1 MGVCIMLS
9 GTYGLLITIAFG
21 QIAFAPGAN
30 AKFYNVVTYDNCKH
44 MENSA
49 ARLSMVKVFGKPDA
63 IELSATLD
71 VVREIEPPV
80 HLQLYVK
87 RCNLQ
92 KEACETYEHISMEDV
107 CSKIESNPILHKY
120 MDIFTPPLSCPLKK
134 GRYVAEK
141 SELKLQ
147 MLQMFPIEN
156 AFWQMEF
163 RFLDK
168 HNQTMQCDFVE
179 IAVTDK
185 Q

>member
-1 MGVCIMLS
+1 MGGGMVRYGAMLTFMLVQS
-9 GTYGLLITIAFG
+9 IFFPAVM
-21 QIAFAPGAN
+21 
-30 AKFYNVVTYDNCKH
+30 AKFYNVLTYDNCKH

-49 ARLSMVKVFGKPDA
+49 ATLSQVKVFGKPNA
-63 IELSATLD
+63 IELSAILD
-71 VVREIEPPV
+71 VTQEIEPPV
-80 HLQLYVK
+80 HLQLSVK

-92 KEACETYEHISMEDV
+92 KEACETYEHISMEDI

-120 MDIFTPPLSCPLKK
+120 MDIFTPALSCPLKK

-147 MLQMFPIEN
+147 MLEMFPIEN

-163 RFLDK
+163 RFLNK